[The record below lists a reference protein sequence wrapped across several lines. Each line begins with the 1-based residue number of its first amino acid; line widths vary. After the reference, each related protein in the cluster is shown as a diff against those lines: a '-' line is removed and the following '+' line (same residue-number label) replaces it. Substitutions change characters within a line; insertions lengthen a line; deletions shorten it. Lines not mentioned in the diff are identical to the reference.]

1 MMKRRNTDVCLLF
14 KKGGKFQMSESQENF
29 EDQKIKIIAQTAELS
44 RLLGMIPSDSTIDV
58 HEPMTLKTMSL
69 EDWLSTTRDSFLK
82 LSLLISKALD
92 IQLQ

>member
-1 MMKRRNTDVCLLF
+1 
-14 KKGGKFQMSESQENF
+14 MSEPQENF
-29 EDQKIKIIAQTAELS
+29 EDQKMKIIAQTAELS

-58 HEPMTLKTMSL
+58 HEPMTNNTMSL
-69 EDWLSTTRDSFLK
+69 SNWLSTTRDSFLK